1 MTNAKEKKKIVLWL
15 IVLAILAAAAFTVTA
30 IVRHN
35 QRPAWDGGY
44 SVHISEVM
52 TDNKTCPNG
61 EGVLCDWIEI
71 ENTSS
76 EDFSIAGY
84 YLSDEAGKGKYCFPA
99 GSVVPA
105 RGYLVVWCSP
115 DEAGDYAPFA
125 LRKAGGETV
134 CLMNENRTVLDS
146 AVTAAC
152 RSGQS
157 LVRGGDGALVP
168 SDTPTPGY
176 PNSEAGAKAWQEAL
190 AQRSGGTLEL
200 SEIMSSNTLYAAP
213 DGYFYDWIE
222 VHNPSDSPVSLSG
235 YKLSDRTNKTKYT
248 FPDEML
254 GAGEYKIVWCA
265 PGAEGAEYAPFA
277 LASAGGETVVL
288 TAPSGAGSES
298 VELPRL
304 EKNTVYARENGE
316 WTVSQ
321 RPTPGYSNDDAG
333 YEAWLRS
340 DGYEND
346 EIYITEIMAHN
357 RGTLADSDGDLSDW
371 IEIAN
376 FGETSVDLA
385 AGISRTIRTRRT
397 NGRSR
402 R

>member
-76 EDFSIAGY
+76 KDFSIGGY
-84 YLSDEAGKGKYCFPA
+84 YLSDETGKGKYCFPA
-99 GSVVPA
+99 GTVVPA

-115 DEAGDYAPFA
+115 DEEGDYAPFA

-157 LVRGGDGALVP
+157 LVRGSDGALIP
-168 SDTPTPGY
+168 ADTPTPGY
-176 PNSEAGAKAWQEAL
+176 PNNEAGAKAWQEAL

-200 SEIMSSNTLYAAP
+200 SEIQSSNTLYAAP
-213 DGYFYDWIE
+213 DGNFYDWIE

-235 YKLSDRTNKTKYT
+235 YKLSDRTNETKYA

-254 GAGEYKIVWCA
+254 G
-265 PGAEGAEYAPFA
+265 
-277 LASAGGETVVL
+277 
-288 TAPSGAGSES
+288 
-298 VELPRL
+298 
-304 EKNTVYARENGE
+304 
-316 WTVSQ
+316 
-321 RPTPGYSNDDAG
+321 
-333 YEAWLRS
+333 
-340 DGYEND
+340 
-346 EIYITEIMAHN
+346 
-357 RGTLADSDGDLSDW
+357 
-371 IEIAN
+371 
-376 FGETSVDLA
+376 
-385 AGISRTIRTRRT
+385 
-397 NGRSR
+397 GRI
-402 R
+402 

>member
-115 DEAGDYAPFA
+115 DEEGDYAPFA

-134 CLMNENRTVLDS
+134 FL
-146 AVTAAC
+146 
-152 RSGQS
+152 
-157 LVRGGDGALVP
+157 
-168 SDTPTPGY
+168 
-176 PNSEAGAKAWQEAL
+176 
-190 AQRSGGTLEL
+190 
-200 SEIMSSNTLYAAP
+200 
-213 DGYFYDWIE
+213 
-222 VHNPSDSPVSLSG
+222 
-235 YKLSDRTNKTKYT
+235 
-248 FPDEML
+248 
-254 GAGEYKIVWCA
+254 
-265 PGAEGAEYAPFA
+265 
-277 LASAGGETVVL
+277 
-288 TAPSGAGSES
+288 
-298 VELPRL
+298 
-304 EKNTVYARENGE
+304 
-316 WTVSQ
+316 
-321 RPTPGYSNDDAG
+321 
-333 YEAWLRS
+333 
-340 DGYEND
+340 
-346 EIYITEIMAHN
+346 
-357 RGTLADSDGDLSDW
+357 
-371 IEIAN
+371 
-376 FGETSVDLA
+376 
-385 AGISRTIRTRRT
+385 
-397 NGRSR
+397 
-402 R
+402 

>member
-84 YLSDEAGKGKYCFPA
+84 YLSDEAG
-99 GSVVPA
+99 
-105 RGYLVVWCSP
+105 
-115 DEAGDYAPFA
+115 DYAPFA

-168 SDTPTPGY
+168 SDTPTPG
-176 PNSEAGAKAWQEAL
+176 
-190 AQRSGGTLEL
+190 
-200 SEIMSSNTLYAAP
+200 
-213 DGYFYDWIE
+213 
-222 VHNPSDSPVSLSG
+222 
-235 YKLSDRTNKTKYT
+235 
-248 FPDEML
+248 
-254 GAGEYKIVWCA
+254 
-265 PGAEGAEYAPFA
+265 
-277 LASAGGETVVL
+277 
-288 TAPSGAGSES
+288 
-298 VELPRL
+298 
-304 EKNTVYARENGE
+304 
-316 WTVSQ
+316 
-321 RPTPGYSNDDAG
+321 
-333 YEAWLRS
+333 
-340 DGYEND
+340 
-346 EIYITEIMAHN
+346 
-357 RGTLADSDGDLSDW
+357 
-371 IEIAN
+371 
-376 FGETSVDLA
+376 
-385 AGISRTIRTRRT
+385 
-397 NGRSR
+397 
-402 R
+402 